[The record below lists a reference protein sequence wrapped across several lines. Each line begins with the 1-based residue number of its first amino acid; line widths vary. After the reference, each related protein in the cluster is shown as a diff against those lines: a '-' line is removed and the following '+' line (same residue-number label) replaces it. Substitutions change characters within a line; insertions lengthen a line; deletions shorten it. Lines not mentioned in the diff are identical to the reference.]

1 MTARELMEAFNYWI
15 EERGEARWGPRRV
28 SNKLK
33 AKADSWRHPETQKTF
48 ASGKSGV
55 TGYRGIRL
63 GEDFGQ
69 RMREAETNDKG
80 NGWTS
85 WSR

>member
-1 MTARELMEAFNYWI
+1 MGRQD
-15 EERGEARWGPRRV
+15 RV
-28 SNKLK
+28 QPPQGQG
-33 AKADSWRHPETQKTF
+33 DSWRHPETQKTF
-48 ASGKSGV
+48 APGKSGV

-63 GEDFGQ
+63 SEDFGQ

-85 WSR
+85 WSK